1 MNKKGLTL
9 IEILVS
15 LVILILVV
23 ASLASVFVS
32 AKMQIAHSRSRLT
45 GTELGKYFLDYFQ
58 MYVRQGATSLTAN
71 DGWDQ
76 INNQLYLLT
85 SPYQENRSW
94 QESGLTIGDMTF
106 GATDYTVSRVKDG
119 ASDTGLRRV
128 VVKINWTERR
138 P

>member
-58 MYVRQGATSLTAN
+58 MYVRQGETSLNAQ

-85 SPYQENRSW
+85 SQDSRTW

-106 GATDYTVSRVKDG
+106 GATDYKVSRVKDG
-119 ASDTGLRRV
+119 SNDTGLRRV